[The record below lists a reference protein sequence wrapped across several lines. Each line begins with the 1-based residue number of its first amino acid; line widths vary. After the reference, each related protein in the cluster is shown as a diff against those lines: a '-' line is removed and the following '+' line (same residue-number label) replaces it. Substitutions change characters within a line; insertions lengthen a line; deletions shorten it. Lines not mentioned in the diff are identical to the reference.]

1 MEKVLFDWPIVLQ
14 YDVKAKN
21 QLISRKFSGM
31 KFFFTQA
38 LAYPTKSHASLYLF
52 DKPVQSL
59 YFHLFLVSFLLSHVF
74 SSRLYQNR
82 SNFMENGT
90 FSLTYIQEELDS
102 EEEWDYLVEVTE
114 QAASGDTSTLR
125 NMSPTQETSI
135 SEQLMTDTAFTRKVQ
150 SALEGAAAQVLDGLL
165 EGASRLRQ
173 ILRVLRSLL
182 TTAW

>member
-1 MEKVLFDWPIVLQ
+1 MNCSISVSLLFLFCLHVF
-14 YDVKAKN
+14 
-21 QLISRKFSGM
+21 ISRSYKI
-31 KFFFTQA
+31 A
-38 LAYPTKSHASLYLF
+38 L
-52 DKPVQSL
+52 
-59 YFHLFLVSFLLSHVF
+59 
-74 SSRLYQNR
+74 
-82 SNFMENGT
+82 T
-90 FSLTYIQEELDS
+90 FIQEELDS

>member
-1 MEKVLFDWPIVLQ
+1 M
-14 YDVKAKN
+14 
-21 QLISRKFSGM
+21 R
-31 KFFFTQA
+31 
-38 LAYPTKSHASLYLF
+38 LYLF
-52 DKPVQSL
+52 DKPMNCSISVSL
-59 YFHLFLVSFLLSHVF
+59 LFLFCLHVF
-74 SSRLYQNR
+74 ISRSYKIA
-82 SNFMENGT
+82 
-90 FSLTYIQEELDS
+90 LTLIQEELDS

>member
-1 MEKVLFDWPIVLQ
+1 M
-14 YDVKAKN
+14 
-21 QLISRKFSGM
+21 
-31 KFFFTQA
+31 
-38 LAYPTKSHASLYLF
+38 YLF

-74 SSRLYQNR
+74 SS
-82 SNFMENGT
+82 T
-90 FSLTYIQEELDS
+90 SLTYIQEELDS

>member
-1 MEKVLFDWPIVLQ
+1 
-14 YDVKAKN
+14 
-21 QLISRKFSGM
+21 
-31 KFFFTQA
+31 
-38 LAYPTKSHASLYLF
+38 
-52 DKPVQSL
+52 
-59 YFHLFLVSFLLSHVF
+59 
-74 SSRLYQNR
+74 
-82 SNFMENGT
+82 MENGT

-125 NMSPTQETSI
+125 NMSPTQEISI

-173 ILRVLRSLL
+173 ILRVLTSLL